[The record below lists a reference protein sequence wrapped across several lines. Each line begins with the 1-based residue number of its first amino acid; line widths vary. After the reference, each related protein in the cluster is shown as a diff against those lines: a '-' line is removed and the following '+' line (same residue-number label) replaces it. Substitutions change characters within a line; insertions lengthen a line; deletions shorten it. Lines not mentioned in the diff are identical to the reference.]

1 MVLTLNVCINCG
13 KCMCDDSHASAFNF
27 FNGERNTVS
36 FVILH
41 EMYIYVV
48 TTQLNYGMR
57 CRGRVIGV
65 CVCVHV
71 CVTQK

>member
-41 EMYIYVV
+41 EMYIYVLQKEPPDHRSSEV
-48 TTQLNYGMR
+48 LS
-57 CRGRVIGV
+57 GV
-65 CVCVHV
+65 FLAVFVG
-71 CVTQK
+71 